1 MIFLPIRFGGTEG
14 ATFCTLT
21 TICNQLDS
29 EAHLDIYLYAKLYH
43 DHRPSIWP
51 TFVSTSDQP
60 SHHIQVQL
68 II

>member
-1 MIFLPIRFGGTEG
+1 MLNLLVENLTHIFAFRFGGTEG

-43 DHRPSIWP
+43 DHRPGIWP
-51 TFVSTSDQP
+51 SFVRT
-60 SHHIQVQL
+60 
-68 II
+68 